1 MQASGTAFLQSRL
14 LSRLYVDSASS
25 ARVLRIS
32 FDIESNSLTL
42 VQSLEAV
49 GYDSG
54 EMYEYVLA
62 ALVVGNEAEALIC
75 VKPFYCTFAHVRY
88 LLKNFNKF

>member
-49 GYDSG
+49 SNDSG
-54 EMYEYVLA
+54 EMYEYIIATIFLRD
-62 ALVVGNEAEALIC
+62 EAIAFFC
-75 VKPFYCTFAHVRY
+75 VKPFYCTFAH
-88 LLKNFNKF
+88 